1 MELYDNVYVTYTWLS
16 YDSQF
21 SRFEES
27 LACTST
33 IRSHYRSNNKVDHL
47 TRLAPR
53 YENPEYLILL
63 FLNQIK
69 RKLLKMC
76 ISPIAI
82 HGEGSRVVYYDIYC
96 SCNL

>member
-27 LACTST
+27 LACTSD
-33 IRSHYRSNNKVDHL
+33 NKVDHL